1 MVNKL
6 KEHFPMLRDRE
17 EVKEII
23 QKDEKLK
30 LIFESW
36 EGEKQQEFL
45 DLCTG
50 AKGLKIMYD
59 PYFKEA
65 VNPEYYPERLEE
77 FLSITLKRKVK
88 ICNILPN
95 DSTRISDETSL
106 LITDII
112 VELEDGSIANVEI
125 QKIGY
130 YFPGERSACYSAD
143 MLLRQ
148 YKRTR
153 ERFGKNF
160 FYYQIKN
167 VYLIVLFERSPKEF
181 KAFPSEYLHH
191 SKQIFNSGLQLKLL
205 QEYIMIPLDIFHKT
219 MQNKTIDT
227 PLEAW
232 LTFLSSDNPEKIT
245 ELITKFPEFKP
256 MYETL
261 YQMCRNVEDIMGFF
275 SEELRIL
282 DRNTVKYMI
291 EDQDKQLKEQEK
303 MLKENEI
310 RLKESERQIEE
321 KDTQIKEKETQIKE
335 KDTQIKEK
343 DTQIKEKDTQI
354 QMLMKQLEAYKK

>member
-36 EGEKQQEFL
+36 EGE
-45 DLCTG
+45 
-50 AKGLKIMYD
+50 
-59 PYFKEA
+59 
-65 VNPEYYPERLEE
+65 N
-77 FLSITLKRKVK
+77 
-88 ICNILPN
+88 
-95 DSTRISDETSL
+95 
-106 LITDII
+106 
-112 VELEDGSIANVEI
+112 
-125 QKIGY
+125 
-130 YFPGERSACYSAD
+130 FPGERSACYSAD

-232 LTFLSSDNPEKIT
+232 LTFLSSDNPEKII

-343 DTQIKEKDTQI
+343 DTQI

>member
-1 MVNKL
+1 MANKL
-6 KEHFPMLRDRE
+6 KEHFPMLHDRE
-17 EVKEII
+17 ELKEII
-23 QKDEKLK
+23 QRDEKLK
-30 LIFESW
+30 FIFESW

-45 DLCTG
+45 DICTG
-50 AKGLKIMYD
+50 AKGLKVMYD

-65 VNPEYYPERLEE
+65 MNPEYTPDRLEK
-77 FLSITLKRKVK
+77 FLSITLRRKVK
-88 ICNILPN
+88 IRHILPN
-95 DSTRISDETSL
+95 DSTRISDENSL

-153 ERFGKNF
+153 DKYGKNF
-160 FYYQIKN
+160 AYYQIKN

-181 KAFPSEYLHH
+181 KAFPKEYLHH
-191 SKQIFNSGLQLKLL
+191 SRQVFNSGLQLKLL
-205 QEYIMIPLDIFHKT
+205 QEYIMIPLDIFHAT
-219 MQNKTIDT
+219 MQNKTIET

-232 LTFLSSDNPEKIT
+232 LTFLSSDNPESII

-261 YQMCRNVEDIMGFF
+261 YQMCRNVEETMGFF

-303 MLKENEI
+303 MLKEREAQ
-310 RLKESERQIEE
+310 LEELDAKLEKLDTQLEERNIQIEA
-321 KDTQIKEKETQIKE
+321 KDAQIEA
-335 KDTQIKEK
+335 KDA
-343 DTQIKEKDTQI
+343 QI
-354 QMLMKQLEAYKK
+354 QRLMKQLEEYRK

>member
-1 MVNKL
+1 MTNKL

-17 EVKEII
+17 ELVEII
-23 QKDEKLK
+23 QKNEKLK
-30 LIFESW
+30 FTFESW

-50 AKGLKIMYD
+50 VKGLKVMYD

-65 VNPEYYPERLEE
+65 TNPEYYPERLEN

-88 ICNILPN
+88 IRNILPN
-95 DSTRISDETSL
+95 DSTRISDEASL

-153 ERFGKNF
+153 ERYGKKF
-160 FYYQIKN
+160 SYYKIKN

-181 KAFPSEYLHH
+181 KTFQNIYLHH
-191 SKQIFNSGLQLKLL
+191 SKQVFNSGLQLKLL

-219 MQNKTIDT
+219 MQNKSIET

-232 LTFLSSDNPEKIT
+232 LTFLSSDNPERII

-261 YQMCRNVEDIMGFF
+261 YRMCRNVEDTMGFF

-291 EDQDKQLKEQEK
+291 EDQENQLKEKEKILKEKEAQLEK
-303 MLKENEI
+303 MDAQL
-310 RLKESERQIEE
+310 EE
-321 KDTQIKEKETQIKE
+321 KDA
-335 KDTQIKEK
+335 
-343 DTQIKEKDTQI
+343 QI
-354 QMLMKQLEAYKK
+354 QMLMKQLEEYRK

>member
-1 MVNKL
+1 MTNKL

-17 EVKEII
+17 ELKEII
-23 QKDEKLK
+23 QKNEKLK
-30 LIFESW
+30 FIFENW
-36 EGEKQQEFL
+36 DGEKQQEFL

-50 AKGLKIMYD
+50 VKGLKVMYD

-65 VNPEYYPERLEE
+65 ANPEYYPERLED
-77 FLSITLKRKVK
+77 FLRITLKRKVK
-88 ICNILPN
+88 IRNILPN

-112 VELEDGSIANVEI
+112 VKLEDGSIANVEI

-153 ERFGKNF
+153 ERYGNKFS
-160 FYYQIKN
+160 YYQIKN

-181 KAFPSEYLHH
+181 KSFPNEYLHH
-191 SKQIFNSGLQLKLL
+191 SKQVFDSGLQLKLL

-219 MQNKTIDT
+219 MQNKSIET

-232 LTFLSSDNPEKIT
+232 LTFLSSDNPERII

-261 YQMCRNVEDIMGFF
+261 YQMCRNVEDVMGFF

-291 EDQDKQLKEQEK
+291 EDQENQLKEQEK
-303 MLKENEI
+303 MLKEKDAQ
-310 RLKESERQIEE
+310 LEE
-321 KDTQIKEKETQIKE
+321 KDI
-335 KDTQIKEK
+335 
-343 DTQIKEKDTQI
+343 QI
-354 QMLMKQLEAYKK
+354 QMLMKQLEEYRK

>member
-1 MVNKL
+1 MTNKL

-17 EVKEII
+17 ELVEII
-23 QKDEKLK
+23 QKNEKLK
-30 LIFESW
+30 FTFESW

-50 AKGLKIMYD
+50 VKGLKVMYD

-65 VNPEYYPERLEE
+65 TNPEYYPERLEN

-88 ICNILPN
+88 IRNILPN

-153 ERFGKNF
+153 ERYGKKF
-160 FYYQIKN
+160 SYYKIKN

-181 KAFPSEYLHH
+181 KTFQNIYLHH
-191 SKQIFNSGLQLKLL
+191 SKQVFDSGLQLKLL

-219 MQNKTIDT
+219 MQNKSIET

-232 LTFLSSDNPEKIT
+232 LTFLSSDNPERII

-261 YQMCRNVEDIMGFF
+261 YRMCRNVEDTMGFF

-291 EDQDKQLKEQEK
+291 EDQENQLKEQEK
-303 MLKENEI
+303 MLKEKDAQ
-310 RLKESERQIEE
+310 LEE
-321 KDTQIKEKETQIKE
+321 KDI
-335 KDTQIKEK
+335 
-343 DTQIKEKDTQI
+343 QI
-354 QMLMKQLEAYKK
+354 QMLMKQLEEYRK